1 MEETWKQLVRVVGG
15 GYEQNAVFID
25 IKIHIYVHI
34 RV

>member
-1 MEETWKQLVRVVGG
+1 MEETWKQLVRVVGS